1 MAKYAEILIG
11 KFDILA
17 TFTYA
22 KALLD
27 GTDVSEAKERG
38 IVAAIM
44 GAKARSGAGVD
55 QKAEKTADEFDH
67 QVAAKM
73 GDMQEVMQLQL
84 RTPTR

>member
-1 MAKYAEILIG
+1 
-11 KFDILA
+11 
-17 TFTYA
+17 
-22 KALLD
+22 
-27 GTDVSEAKERG
+27 
-38 IVAAIM
+38 M

-73 GDMQEVMQLQL
+73 GDMHEVMQLQL